1 VPYAF
6 AHPAAVI
13 PLRRLLGKFSV
24 PSALV
29 VGSVIP
35 DAWYFVPFV
44 NRADTHSVVGL
55 FLFCMPAALYVYAA
69 FHLIFKQPLL
79 ALLPQPL
86 AGRLGAW
93 TCPKLPA
100 VPWRAVV
107 VSIAAG
113 VLSHLAWDALT
124 RPGDVVEAFP
134 QLASTVVFGRYEAQ
148 VHQLLQHG
156 STFIG
161 AVFLVWWTC
170 RKLRAAP
177 RDSITA
183 TWVTMAPARTAIVAF
198 LVIVSGLAFL
208 GVMLAVLP
216 LPSFDMKGLRYVEG
230 LRYGIRAAGITALST
245 LGLAFLAY
253 CMMWRK
259 RPE

>member
-13 PLRRLLGKFSV
+13 PLRRLLGKFAV

-35 DAWYFVPFV
+35 DAWYFVPFLE
-44 NRADTHSVVGL
+44 RSDSHSVAGL
-55 FLFCMPAALYVYAA
+55 FLFCLPSALFAYAA

-79 ALLPQPL
+79 ALLPQAL

-93 TCPKLPA
+93 TCPRLPA

-113 VLSHLAWDALT
+113 LLSHFAWDALT
-124 RPGDVVEAFP
+124 HPGEVVDAFP
-134 QLASTVVFGRYEAQ
+134 LLASTVVLGHYELR

-161 AVFLVWWTC
+161 TVFLIWWSC
-170 RKLRAAP
+170 QKLRAAP
-177 RDSITA
+177 RDSTTTTRVTTA
-183 TWVTMAPARTAIVAF
+183 PPRAAIVAF
-198 LVIVSGLAFL
+198 LVMVSGAAFL
-208 GVMLAVLP
+208 GVILAVLP
-216 LPSFDMKGLRYVEG
+216 SPSFDMNGLRDA
-230 LRYGIRAAGITALST
+230 LRAAGITALST

-253 CMMWRK
+253 CMMWRQ
-259 RPE
+259 R

>member
-13 PLRRLLGKFSV
+13 PLRRLLGKFAV

-29 VGSVIP
+29 IGSVIP
-35 DAWYFVPFV
+35 DVWYFVPFLT
-44 NRADTHSVVGL
+44 RSDSHSVVGL
-55 FLFCMPAALYVYAA
+55 FLFCLPAALFAYAA

-79 ALLPQPL
+79 ALLPRAL

-93 TCPKLPA
+93 TCPRLPA

-113 VLSHLAWDALT
+113 VLSHFAWDALT
-124 RPGDVVEAFP
+124 HPGDVVDAFP
-134 QLASTVVFGRYEAQ
+134 LLASTVVLGRYELR

-161 AVFLVWWTC
+161 TVFLAWWSC
-170 RKLRAAP
+170 QKLRAAP
-177 RDSITA
+177 RDSTTA
-183 TWVTMAPARTAIVAF
+183 TRVMPAPARAAIVAC
-198 LVIVSGLAFL
+198 LVAVSAVAFL
-208 GVMLAVLP
+208 AVMLAVLP
-216 LPSFDMKGLRYVEG
+216 LPSAGMDGMRSAL
-230 LRYGIRAAGITALST
+230 RAAGVTALST
-245 LGLAFLAY
+245 LGLALLAY
-253 CMMWRK
+253 CMVWRK
-259 RPE
+259 R

>member
-13 PLRRLLGKFSV
+13 PLRRLLGKFAV

-35 DAWYFVPFV
+35 DAWYFVPFLE
-44 NRADTHSVVGL
+44 RSDSHSVAGL
-55 FLFCMPAALYVYAA
+55 FLFCLPAALFAYAA

-79 ALLPQPL
+79 ALLPQAL

-93 TCPKLPA
+93 TCPRLPA

-113 VLSHLAWDALT
+113 LLSHFAWDALT
-124 RPGDVVEAFP
+124 HPGEVVDAFP
-134 QLASTVVFGRYEAQ
+134 LLASTVVLGHYELR

-161 AVFLVWWTC
+161 TVFLVWWSC
-170 RKLRAAP
+170 QKLRAAP
-177 RDSITA
+177 LDSTTTTRVTTA
-183 TWVTMAPARTAIVAF
+183 PPRAAIVAF
-198 LVIVSGLAFL
+198 LVMVSGAAFL

-216 LPSFDMKGLRYVEG
+216 SPSFDMDGLRNA
-230 LRYGIRAAGITALST
+230 LRAAGITALST

-259 RPE
+259 R

>member
-1 VPYAF
+1 MPYVF

-13 PLRRLLGKFSV
+13 PLRRLLGKFAV

-29 VGSVIP
+29 IGSVIP
-35 DAWYFVPFV
+35 DVWYFVPFLT
-44 NRADTHSVVGL
+44 RSDSHSVVGL
-55 FLFCMPAALYVYAA
+55 FLFCLPAALFAYAA

-79 ALLPQPL
+79 ALLPRAL

-93 TCPKLPA
+93 TCPRLPA

-113 VLSHLAWDALT
+113 VLSHFAWDALT
-124 RPGDVVEAFP
+124 HPGDVVDAFP
-134 QLASTVVFGRYEAQ
+134 LLASTVVLGRYELR

-161 AVFLVWWTC
+161 TVFLVWWSC
-170 RKLRAAP
+170 QKLRAAP
-177 RDSITA
+177 RDSTTA
-183 TWVTMAPARTAIVAF
+183 TQVMPPPARAAIVAF
-198 LVIVSGLAFL
+198 LVLVSAAAFL
-208 GVMLAVLP
+208 LTVLP
-216 LPSFDMKGLRYVEG
+216 LRSSDMDGLRSA
-230 LRYGIRAAGITALST
+230 LRAAGITALST

-259 RPE
+259 R